1 MKNYLITGGAGF
13 IGSNLTQKLLDA
25 GHHVTVVD
33 NLLTG
38 SKENIEPFSSN
49 PNFAFLQADIISTD
63 WLGALKGQKFD
74 TIFHLASPASPKQYY
89 THQKETLLVNST
101 GTLNVLD
108 LLKERGSGNVVFTST
123 SEVYGDPLEHPQK
136 ETYWGHVNPVGER
149 SCYDESKRF
158 AEALCMSYFRQHT
171 LDIRIAR
178 LFNTYGPNMERED
191 GRVVSNFIVQA
202 LQNQPITVYN
212 EGKQTRSFSYVSD
225 TVDGLIALSEK
236 GKAGEIYNI
245 GNDTERTI
253 ADVASVVKELT
264 QSNSS
269 ITPIPY
275 PDNVPGDDPQRRC
288 PDLSKARTQ
297 LHYNPI
303 TSFEDGI
310 TKTIPYFKN
319 RFSLGKMS
327 TS

>member
-13 IGSNLTQKLLDA
+13 IGSNLVQKLLDS

-49 PNFAFLQADIISTD
+49 PNFVFLQADIISTQ
-63 WLGALKGQKFD
+63 WLGELHGKKFD

-108 LLKERGSGNVVFTST
+108 LLKESGSGNVVFTST

-158 AEALCMSYFRQHT
+158 AEALCMSYFRQHA
-171 LDIRIAR
+171 LDVRIAR

-225 TVDGLIALSEK
+225 TVDGLIALSEN

-253 ADVASVVKELT
+253 SDVATVVKQLT
-264 QSNSS
+264 NSKS
-269 ITPIPY
+269 TITPIPY

-297 LHYNPI
+297 LNYNPT

-319 RFSLGKMS
+319 RFNL
-327 TS
+327 